1 MSKRAKREYLEEIK
15 DRYQQANKRQKKKIL
30 DEFCKVC
37 NYNRKYAIRL
47 LSKRI
52 IKKKK
57 RKVVGS
63 PRKYNKTEIYEFLRT
78 TWKAANLP
86 CSKRLKAMIPQWLS
100 YYNTK
105 EGKELSIETQ
115 NLILKISPATIDR
128 MLKPIRKLNG
138 KRGLS
143 TTKPGTLIKQS
154 IPVKTGQWTESRPGY
169 LEADT
174 VAHCGVSMA
183 GMFVYTLNTVDIATG
198 WTFQRAIWGKGEC
211 NVLEAIKSIES
222 SLPFELLGFDSDN
235 GGEFIN
241 YHLRAYLRERKKRV
255 AFTRS
260 RPYKKDDNAHIEE
273 KNWTKVRQY
282 FGYERFNNP
291 EVLPMMNELYRNQW
305 NIFTNFFLPSMKLL
319 SKERKGS
326 KTIKKYDEAKTP
338 YQRIMESKYI
348 SKEIKNL
355 LTLQHK
361 KYNPYLLEKEISKK
375 ISEIIKI
382 ATL

>member
-1 MSKRAKREYLEEIK
+1 MSKRAKKEYLKEIK
-15 DRYQQANKRQKKKIL
+15 NRYQQANKRQKEKIL

-63 PRKYNKTEIYEFLRT
+63 PGKYNKIEIYEFLRT

-86 CSKRLKAMIPQWLS
+86 CSKRLKAMIPQWLP

-105 EGKELSIETQ
+105 ERKELSIEIK
-115 NLILKISPATIDR
+115 NLILKISSATIDR

-154 IPVKTGQWTESRPGY
+154 IPVKTEQWKESRPGY

-183 GMFVYTLNTVDIATG
+183 GMFIYTLNTVDIVTG
-198 WTFQRAIWGKGEC
+198 WTSQ
-211 NVLEAIKSIES
+211 
-222 SLPFELLGFDSDN
+222 N
-235 GGEFIN
+235 G
-241 YHLRAYLRERKKRV
+241 V
-255 AFTRS
+255 
-260 RPYKKDDNAHIEE
+260 P
-273 KNWTKVRQY
+273 
-282 FGYERFNNP
+282 
-291 EVLPMMNELYRNQW
+291 
-305 NIFTNFFLPSMKLL
+305 LL
-319 SKERKGS
+319 SLDAR
-326 KTIKKYDEAKTP
+326 
-338 YQRIMESKYI
+338 
-348 SKEIKNL
+348 
-355 LTLQHK
+355 
-361 KYNPYLLEKEISKK
+361 
-375 ISEIIKI
+375 
-382 ATL
+382 